1 MAEFNSY
8 LLGKVRKSVG
18 NITLYYTRKKNIV
31 RAKVFGR
38 KDNPTPAVLEQRA
51 KVKLL
56 GQIGRRLLTV
66 IRKGFVGV
74 GNGTTSNAFVSVNI
88 QKVVVDQ
95 DMKATLDF
103 SRLKVASGILFTPRV
118 SVAYDPETSNYMFDQ
133 TGQENE
139 EGFASS
145 DDKVFGVLV
154 ESELLR
160 VRLVALKARGESG
173 STMAALPAEW
183 SEEHVHVYC
192 FATTQNGRMASDSV
206 YLTA

>member
-38 KDNPTPAVLEQRA
+38 KDNPSLIVLEQRA
-51 KVKLL
+51 KVRLL
-56 GQIGRRLLTV
+56 GQIGRRLLAV
-66 IRKGFVGV
+66 IRRGFVGV
-74 GNGTTSNAFVSVNI
+74 GNGTTSNAFVSINM
-88 QKVVVDQ
+88 QKVTVDA

-103 SRLKVASGILFTPRV
+103 TQLKVASGILFTPQVRV
-118 SVAYDPETSNYMFDQ
+118 EYDAETSNYVFDQ
-133 TGQENE
+133 AGQENE

-145 DDKVFGVLV
+145 DDKVYGVLV

-160 VRLVALKARGESG
+160 VRLITLKARGESG
-173 STMAALPAEW
+173 TTMAALPAEW
-183 SEEHVHVYC
+183 ETEHVHVYC
-192 FATTQNGRMASDSV
+192 FAMSHNERMASDSV
-206 YLTA
+206 YLTV